1 MIDIKDYFND
11 LEFDFWA
18 DKNNLIPPERFL
30 IENYLDRSGKT
41 LEAGTGGGRILLEMR
56 NLGFTSLYGYDVLPD
71 FIEKA
76 KERDSEGSINFSVQ
90 DAAKLSYTDSSFEQ
104 VIYLQQ
110 LLCFL
115 EPESTRIQAIQEAY
129 RVLKPGGRAL
139 FSLVSLDVRTR
150 SYIHRLYISYLSLFR
165 KLRGSN
171 RPIQYMPWLTIQ
183 GNKFNFGSIIDRGP
197 QAYWFKVAEI
207 AQIFKDVN
215 FKIIAIGSEYQIDR
229 GKMCKDPDELAS
241 EPLEGILYIVCQK

>member
-1 MIDIKDYFND
+1 MISIKDYFNNQ
-11 LEFDFWA
+11 EFDFWA
-18 DKNNLIPPERFL
+18 DKNNLIPPESFL

-56 NLGFTSLYGYDVLPD
+56 KLGFASLYGYDVLPD

-76 KERDSEGSINFSVQ
+76 KQRDSEGTINFSVQ
-90 DAAKLSYTDSSFEQ
+90 DAAKLSYADNSFEQ
-104 VIYLQQ
+104 AIYLQQ

-139 FSLVSLDVRTR
+139 FSVVSLDVRNR

-165 KLRGSN
+165 KLYGSN
-171 RPIQYMPWLTIQ
+171 RPIQYMPWLTTQ

-197 QAYWFKVAEI
+197 QAYWFKVAELS
-207 AQIFKDVN
+207 QIFKDVN
-215 FKIIAIGSEYQIDR
+215 FKIIAIGSEYQINQ
-229 GKMCKDPDELAS
+229 GKMCQDPDRLAS
-241 EPLEGILYIVCQK
+241 ETLQGILYIVCQK